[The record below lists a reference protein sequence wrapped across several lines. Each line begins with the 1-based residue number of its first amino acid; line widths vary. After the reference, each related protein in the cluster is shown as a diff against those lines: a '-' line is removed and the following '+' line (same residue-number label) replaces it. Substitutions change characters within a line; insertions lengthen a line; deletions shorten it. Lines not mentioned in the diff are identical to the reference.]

1 MRLTKLE
8 IHGFKSFADQTDML
22 FEPGVIVH
30 EPRPQP
36 ANSLAH
42 SLRMAGHGVIAVVG
56 GMLIVLG
63 YTAPFVVLVLLGL
76 GVARVRRRMASPVPR
91 RVG

>member
-1 MRLTKLE
+1 M
-8 IHGFKSFADQTDML
+8 
-22 FEPGVIVH
+22 
-30 EPRPQP
+30 
-36 ANSLAH
+36 
-42 SLRMAGHGVIAVVG
+42 IAVVG

-76 GVARVRRRMASPVPR
+76 GLARVRRRMASPVPR